1 LKYSYFFGIIYI
13 NNFEYLYFGRYRLM
27 VKWVRITQNQYFGV
41 FALGFVFFILQEL
54 PYIIIPL
61 VHMKSN
67 PLMEMQDK
75 SALLNAV
82 EKILGISCVVFMLFF
97 VRGDV
102 KWFSLSTAREI
113 IFFSVAIAAISRILH
128 RLDILL

>member
-1 LKYSYFFGIIYI
+1 
-13 NNFEYLYFGRYRLM
+13 M